1 MSADTVRNAIT
12 DKTVGMIPVHTYGH
26 PCAMNELNALA
37 NDHGLFVLEDACEA
51 LGARTEEAPVGGL
64 GDVGVHSFYANKMIT
79 TGNGG
84 ALTTNHAELAKL
96 LRELRGYSYSPG
108 RFFWHEHMPFN
119 IRMSALQAAVGTVQL
134 QKLEEIVTQRQWLAI
149 QYQLHLSDLP
159 GITLPTDCSS
169 GRHAYWMYTIHV
181 DPEEAGLD
189 ASTLRAILAENGIE
203 TRPVFTPLHV
213 QPILQTSAK
222 PQGPFP
228 ASEWAAQTGI
238 NLPSSYG
245 LSADQ
250 IKAICTVIRRSISN
264 A

>member
-1 MSADTVRNAIT
+1 M
-12 DKTVGMIPVHTYGH
+12 G
-26 PCAMNELNALA
+26 ELNDLA
-37 NDHGLFVLEDACEA
+37 DEHGLFVLEDTCEA
-51 LGARTEEAPVGGL
+51 LGAQVQGAPVGGL

-134 QKLEEIVTQRQWLAI
+134 QRLEEIVTHRQWLAI
-149 QYQLHLSDLP
+149 QYQTHLRDVP
-159 GITLPTDCSS
+159 GITLPTDCAT

-181 DPEEAGLD
+181 HPEEAGMD
-189 ASTLRAILAENGIE
+189 AVDLRARLAEDGIE

-213 QPILQTSAK
+213 QPILQMSE

-228 ASEWAAQTGI
+228 NSEWAARTGI
-238 NLPSSYG
+238 NLPSAYG
-245 LSADQ
+245 LRADQ
-250 IKAICTVIRRSISN
+250 IKRICTVIRHCVTNS
-264 A
+264 